1 MYRGYEL
8 LTWEN
13 RLVDVGARRIRKFH
27 QTELEIRL
35 CRVMKRII
43 SQALA
48 VWNRTLA
55 WGNPN
60 MDAEP
65 VDAVFDDSWSQASW
79 KNKASGKSLN
89 LGQIRA
95 GKVSGS
101 GHLPGRATF
110 RYLWKF
116 YSSSGLFLSSQ
127 LQRRRGH
134 FTGDSDP
141 LPAKYP
147 ADNGHG
153 S

>member
-101 GHLPGRATF
+101 GCSSGCRLSWLSPTVHISRCCPTSCHAIR
-110 RYLWKF
+110 
-116 YSSSGLFLSSQ
+116 SSSTSGL
-127 LQRRRGH
+127 
-134 FTGDSDP
+134 
-141 LPAKYP
+141 
-147 ADNGHG
+147 
-153 S
+153 

>member
-101 GHLPGRATF
+101 GHLEQQDSLAERLLDTYGNSILRLAYS
-110 RYLWKF
+110 YLHN
-116 YSSSGLFLSSQ
+116 YSDAEDI
-127 LQRRRGH
+127 LQV
-134 FTGDSDP
+134 
-141 LPAKYP
+141 L
-147 ADNGHG
+147 
-153 S
+153 

>member
-13 RLVDVGARRIRKFH
+13 RLVNVGARRIRKFH

-65 VDAVFDDSWSQASW
+65 VDAVLTIPGVRQVG
-79 KNKASGKSLN
+79 KIKPVVKA
-89 LGQIRA
+89 
-95 GKVSGS
+95 
-101 GHLPGRATF
+101 
-110 RYLWKF
+110 
-116 YSSSGLFLSSQ
+116 
-127 LQRRRGH
+127 
-134 FTGDSDP
+134 
-141 LPAKYP
+141 
-147 ADNGHG
+147 
-153 S
+153 